1 MRKERQIAVAAV
13 RQRRREEDWNEEE
26 EGEVLV
32 VILVVLVVMVAVV
45 VNIHTWSL
53 LPLTFMC
60 PPVQATRTRS
70 STRAPHAGSSTGSK
84 VNWVARRGG

>member
-1 MRKERQIAVAAV
+1 M
-13 RQRRREEDWNEEE
+13 
-26 EGEVLV
+26 V

-60 PPVQATRTRS
+60 ALLFRRHGPEVQLVHHMQV
-70 STRAPHAGSSTGSK
+70 PQLEVK
-84 VNWVARRGG
+84 